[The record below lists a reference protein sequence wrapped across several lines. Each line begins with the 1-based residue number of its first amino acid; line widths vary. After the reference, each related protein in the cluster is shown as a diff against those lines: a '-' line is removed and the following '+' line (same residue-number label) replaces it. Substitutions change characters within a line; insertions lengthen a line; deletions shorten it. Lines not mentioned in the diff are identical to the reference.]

1 MAASVTGK
9 IPLKE
14 KLITYYEQLLEGKD
28 FSEKK
33 NEFWE
38 EFFLLKVNV
47 EYLEQAIEKLSST
60 KLMEIKVINN

>member
-38 EFFLLKVNV
+38 EFFLLKVIHNICT
-47 EYLEQAIEKLSST
+47 LPFKIINLRSMWSILS
-60 KLMEIKVINN
+60 KR